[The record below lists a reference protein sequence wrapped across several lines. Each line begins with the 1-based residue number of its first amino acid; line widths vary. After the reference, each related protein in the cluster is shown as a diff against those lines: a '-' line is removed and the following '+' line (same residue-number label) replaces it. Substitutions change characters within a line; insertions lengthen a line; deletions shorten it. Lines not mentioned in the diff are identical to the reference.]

1 MIVLDEQLLGYDLQ
15 PAIAKWYRGS
25 VVDITQLRPGTV
37 IKDEA
42 IPALLR
48 EERGPTF
55 VTINV
60 RDFWRRLDADA
71 HFMIA
76 CFAVTDAQAELVSPL
91 LRHVFACRRFRSR
104 KQRLGVVARISH
116 REIRYYTEESRK
128 VQKISL
134 R

>member
-1 MIVLDEQLLGYDLQ
+1 MIVLDEQLIGYDLQ

-42 IPALLR
+42 IPVLLR
-48 EERGPTF
+48 EQHGPVF

-76 CFAVTDAQAELVSPL
+76 CFAVSDDRAERVSLFLRRASLLADA
-91 LRHVFACRRFRSR
+91 FALASNGWESLHGSASGRFATTRTVPGKSR
-104 KQRLGVVARISH
+104 G
-116 REIRYYTEESRK
+116 SR
-128 VQKISL
+128 
-134 R
+134 